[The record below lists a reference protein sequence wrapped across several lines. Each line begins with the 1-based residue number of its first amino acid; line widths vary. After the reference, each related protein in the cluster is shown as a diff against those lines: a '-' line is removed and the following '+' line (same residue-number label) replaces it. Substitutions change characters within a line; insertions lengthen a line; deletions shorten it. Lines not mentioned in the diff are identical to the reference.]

1 MRVLVAGWFS
11 FDEVI
16 ATVGDEL
23 GADAVTGWLTELG
36 IDHDVAWAPY
46 LRRGVH
52 WRDVDPADYT
62 HLVFTTGPVGD
73 LAPLPE
79 LTTAFAGAQ
88 RWAVNVS
95 VVDDTAL
102 EMFDVVRERDAT
114 GVTRPDLAMAGAA
127 DDAPVLAVAF
137 APPQGEYGDR
147 SRADRVR
154 GVIEEW
160 LAARALPWFPIDTDL
175 FDKPH
180 PRRPAQVEA
189 LLRRADVVVSMRL
202 HGLVLG
208 LKNDRPVIACDPI
221 AGGAKVAG
229 QARALD
235 WPLVLDAEEVTA
247 EILDAALSRCLSG
260 DLAGAVARSRSR
272 GMAGTEEARRWF
284 TEQLGRPAG
293 AAHG

>member
-23 GADAVTGWLTELG
+23 GADAVVGWLTELG

-46 LRRGVH
+46 LHRGVH

-73 LAPLPE
+73 LPPLPE
-79 LTTAFAGAQ
+79 LTSAFAGAQ

-95 VVDDTAL
+95 VVDDLAGT
-102 EMFDVVRERDAT
+102 MFDAVLERDAP
-114 GVTRPDLAMAGAA
+114 GVTRPDLAIEGPAPE
-127 DDAPVLAVAF
+127 APVLAVTF
-137 APPQGEYGDR
+137 APVQGEYGDR

-189 LLRRADVVVSMRL
+189 LLRRSDAVVTMRL

-208 LKNDRPVIACDPI
+208 LKHDRPVIACDPVE
-221 AGGAKVAG
+221 GGAKVTA
-229 QARALD
+229 QARALE
-235 WPLVLDAEEVTA
+235 WPLVLSAGEVTSEA
-247 EILDAALSRCLSG
+247 LDAALARCLDG
-260 DLAGAVARSRSR
+260 ELVGAVTRARKR
-272 GMAGTEEARRWF
+272 GAAGNDSARRWF
-284 TEQLGRPAG
+284 TRQLGR
-293 AAHG
+293 

>member
-46 LRRGVH
+46 LERGVH

-73 LAPLPE
+73 LAPLGE

-95 VVDDTAL
+95 VVDDVART
-102 EMFDVVRERDAT
+102 MFDALWERDAP
-114 GVTRPDLAMAGAA
+114 GVTRPDLAIQGPAPE
-127 DDAPVLAVAF
+127 APVLAVAF
-137 APPQGEYGDR
+137 APVQGEYGDR

-180 PRRPAQVEA
+180 PRRPAQVET
-189 LLRRADVVVSMRL
+189 LLRRCDVVVSMRL

-208 LKNDRPVIACDPI
+208 LKHDRPVIACD
-221 AGGAKVAG
+221 AVEGGAKVTS
-229 QARALD
+229 QAQALE
-235 WPLVLDAEEVTA
+235 WPLVLPAEEVTPEA
-247 EILDAALSRCLSG
+247 LDAALARCLG
-260 DLAGAVARSRSR
+260 GELAGAVTRARER
-272 GMAGTEEARRWF
+272 GAAGNDRAREWF
-284 TEQLGRPAG
+284 TRQLGR
-293 AAHG
+293 